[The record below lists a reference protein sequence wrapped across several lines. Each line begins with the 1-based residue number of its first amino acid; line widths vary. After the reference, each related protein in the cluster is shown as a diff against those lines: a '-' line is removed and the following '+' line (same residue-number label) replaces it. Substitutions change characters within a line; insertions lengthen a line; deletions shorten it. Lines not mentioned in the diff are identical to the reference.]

1 MNVLVVGSGGREH
14 ALVWKLAQSPHLRKL
29 YVAPGNAGSH
39 QLAEAVPIDETDIA
53 GLCEFARDQR
63 IDLTVVGP
71 EIPLALG
78 ITDLFT
84 EHGLRVFGPTQAAA
98 QLESSKAF
106 AKTFMLEHNIPTAA
120 AEICDTLGAA
130 TAYIQGHNGPLVV
143 KADGLAAGKG
153 VSVCHN
159 QSEALDAV
167 QQAMQARIFGDA
179 GDRVLLEEF
188 LSGEEASFH
197 VLVDGERIV
206 PLPTSQDH
214 KRAFDD
220 DAGPNTGGMGAYS
233 PAPVITDALQDRI
246 LTDIV
251 EPTIRGMAARGTPYC
266 GVLYTGLMI
275 VEGDPYVVEFNVRF
289 GDPETQ
295 PLMVRLLDDL
305 LPWLDNAA
313 QGKLESDTIACT
325 PEAAICVA
333 MTSGGY
339 PGAYQKGLP
348 ITGLE
353 DVAQREQTWVFHAGT
368 TLQDD
373 QITTNGGRVL
383 GVTARGET
391 IATAIERVYQ
401 AVQHIHWPDTHYRR
415 DIGYRALQR
424 LNQQA

>member
-1 MNVLVVGSGGREH
+1 
-14 ALVWKLAQSPHLRKL
+14 
-29 YVAPGNAGSH
+29 
-39 QLAEAVPIDETDIA
+39 
-53 GLCEFARDQR
+53 
-63 IDLTVVGP
+63 
-71 EIPLALG
+71 
-78 ITDLFT
+78 
-84 EHGLRVFGPTQAAA
+84 
-98 QLESSKAF
+98 
-106 AKTFMLEHNIPTAA
+106 
-120 AEICDTLGAA
+120 
-130 TAYIQGHNGPLVV
+130 
-143 KADGLAAGKG
+143 
-153 VSVCHN
+153 
-159 QSEALDAV
+159 V

-220 DAGPNTGGMGAYS
+220 DVGPNTGGMGAYS
-233 PAPVITDALQDRI
+233 PAPVITNALQDRI
-246 LTDIV
+246 LSDIV
-251 EPTIRGMAARGTPYC
+251 EPTVRGMAARGTPYR

-305 LPWLDNAA
+305 LPWLDSAA
-313 QGKLESDTIACT
+313 QGKLESDTIEFT

-353 DVAQREQTWVFHAGT
+353 DVSHREQTWVFHA
-368 TLQDD
+368 
-373 QITTNGGRVL
+373 
-383 GVTARGET
+383 
-391 IATAIERVYQ
+391 
-401 AVQHIHWPDTHYRR
+401 
-415 DIGYRALQR
+415 
-424 LNQQA
+424 